1 MFAVVRSGGKQFKV
15 TEEMRL
21 KVPSLDEKV
30 GDEITFTDVLLL
42 SAGEQRLTGT
52 PTIQGASV
60 TAEVIRHGRDEKQ
73 IIYRYKRRK
82 GYQRKQGHR
91 QGFTEVRI
99 KSIAAPKAAGKAA
112 SKAGP
117 VEAKP
122 AGATQADVDSP
133 ATDSAGED

>member
-30 GDEITFTDVLLL
+30 GAQITFTDVLLL
-42 SAGEQRLTGT
+42 SSGEQRLTGT

-60 TAEVIRHGRDEKQ
+60 MAEVIGHGRDPKLTVF
-73 IIYRYKRRK
+73 RYKRRK

-99 KSIAAPKAAGKAA
+99 KSIALPEADGTVAAA
-112 SKAGP
+112 
-117 VEAKP
+117 EAK
-122 AGATQADVDSP
+122 AVDASQTDMDKS
-133 ATDSAGED
+133 ATDSTRKG